1 MAKAARRDKGTA
13 EEFRGAAQASGPA
26 KKAEEAVTKETI
38 TDDRGQ
44 EIAFKKPDGNKLA
57 RIRPFFPDGM
67 SVTLSPPTRQ
77 RPTVRKRQEE
87 PPAGTSAAIAIA
99 AS

>member
-44 EIAFKKPDGNKLA
+44 EIAFKKPDGNRLA
-57 RIRPFFPDGM
+57 KIRPFFPDAM
-67 SVTLSPPTRQ
+67 SVTMSPAT
-77 RPTVRKRQEE
+77 TKRKIVKKKQEE
-87 PPAGTSAAIAIA
+87 APAGTAAEIAIA
-99 AS
+99 